1 MPMGEAGVLG
11 TTKLTIMVKVN
22 ASSIPVMVE
31 VVVDDGLLPVTYFR
45 WSIDLRSPIE

>member
-22 ASSIPVMVE
+22 ASSITVMVE
-31 VVVDDGLLPVTYFR
+31 VVGNDGLLQVVN
-45 WSIDLRSPIE
+45 